1 VQEHNAAEKLPTAAG
16 QTWLL
21 ECRGRNL
28 SLDPWTGL
36 FVDLHFWLLMLVAG
50 GVVGQV
56 WAAARI

>member
-1 VQEHNAAEKLPTAAG
+1 VQEHNAASKLPTAAG

-21 ECRGRNL
+21 EGRGRNR
-28 SLDPWTGL
+28 WTGL
-36 FVDLHFWLLMLVAG
+36 YVDLHFWLLMLVAG